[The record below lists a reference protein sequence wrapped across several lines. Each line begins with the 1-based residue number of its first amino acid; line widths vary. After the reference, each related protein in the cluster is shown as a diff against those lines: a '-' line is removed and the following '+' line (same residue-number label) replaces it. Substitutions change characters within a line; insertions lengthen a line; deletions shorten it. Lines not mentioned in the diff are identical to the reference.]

1 MLIIYNVLIH
11 LRIINIYLIV
21 IPCCW
26 FVYRVGGLEKKDV
39 ILIVD
44 DDLDFLESISEVLK
58 ENGYRI
64 DTARTGAEALEKTK
78 EEFYALILI
87 DIKLPDMEGID
98 FLRQI
103 RETDPEMRKIIVTGY
118 PSIENAKDALNF
130 GAHAYLIKPL
140 EIEDLLGTIGEQLEK
155 LNEEFKE
162 MYTTFRIG

>member
-1 MLIIYNVLIH
+1 
-11 LRIINIYLIV
+11 
-21 IPCCW
+21 
-26 FVYRVGGLEKKDV
+26 LEKKDV

-64 DTARTGAEALEKTK
+64 DTAKTGSEALEKTK

-87 DIKLPDMEGID
+87 DVKLPDMEGID
-98 FLRQI
+98 FLKKI
-103 RETDPEMRKIIVTGY
+103 EETDPEMRKIIVTGY

-140 EIEDLLGTIGEQLEK
+140 EIEDLLGTIDEQLEK
-155 LNEEFKE
+155 LNEEFTE
-162 MYTTFRIG
+162 RYTTLKLD

>member
-1 MLIIYNVLIH
+1 M
-11 LRIINIYLIV
+11 
-21 IPCCW
+21 
-26 FVYRVGGLEKKDV
+26 EKKDV

-64 DTARTGAEALEKTK
+64 DTAKTGSEALEKTK

-87 DIKLPDMEGID
+87 DVKLPDMEGID
-98 FLRQI
+98 FLKKI
-103 RETDPEMRKIIVTGY
+103 EETDPEMRKIIVTGY

-140 EIEDLLGTIGEQLEK
+140 EIEDLLGTIDEQLEK
-155 LNEEFKE
+155 LNEEFTE
-162 MYTTFRIG
+162 RYTTLKLD